1 MLRVTMPMLRMT
13 EAMLSMMEALLS
25 VTEAMLCMTEAML
38 CMTEAMLCIKQEYI
52 VTLIVRLFR
61 SSTTR
66 LRHCAYF
73 AIRKSTKHSNETQ
86 KAKPRLLPTFP
97 MQHRNRRNDAS
108 ELRV

>member
-13 EAMLSMMEALLS
+13 EAML
-25 VTEAMLCMTEAML
+25 CMTEAML
-38 CMTEAMLCIKQEYI
+38 RMTEAMLRVTEAMLCIKQEYI

-73 AIRKSTKHSNETQ
+73 AIRKSTKHSNETLQ
-86 KAKPRLLPTFP
+86 
-97 MQHRNRRNDAS
+97 
-108 ELRV
+108 